1 MVTVS
6 ETSVLLY
13 DYPGSICSQ
22 MARLALEE
30 KGVKYDRRTVDIIDK
45 AEQFEPWYTA
55 LNPRAVVPTL
65 VVDREVI
72 TDTIRIVD
80 AVDDAF
86 DGPALTPSGEQAA
99 EHMRQM
105 MSEIM
110 GLHYGVLLYCRTLAP
125 DGSSPTIV
133 ARGNFLRQQL
143 EDHPE
148 RADVLEKRIAGNE
161 RLQRILADA
170 EETEH
175 HIGAAE
181 SLVERLNSALED
193 LDFISADHFTLAD
206 AFAAA
211 ALARFR
217 LHGFQDWWAG
227 GRNTNI
233 GPYYERLKARPS
245 WNRAEIVDSGS
256 ESAL

>member
-1 MVTVS
+1 MATVS
-6 ETSVLLY
+6 ENSVLLY

-30 KGVKYDRRTVDIIDK
+30 KGVEYDRQTVDIIET

-65 VVDREVI
+65 VIDGKVI
-72 TDTIRIVD
+72 TDTVRIVNYI
-80 AVDDAF
+80 DDVF
-86 DGPALTPSGEQAA
+86 DGPALTPSDEQAA

-105 MSEIM
+105 MSDIM
-110 GLHYGVLLYCRTLAP
+110 GLHYGVLLYCRMLAP

-133 ARGNFLRQQL
+133 ARGDFLRQQL

-148 RADVLEKRIAGNE
+148 RAEVLKKRIAGNE
-161 RLQRILADA
+161 RLQRILADPDETDRHVGEA
-170 EETEH
+170 E
-175 HIGAAE
+175 A
-181 SLVERLNSALED
+181 LVGQMNIVLND
-193 LDFISADHFTLAD
+193 HDFISADHFTLAD
-206 AFAAA
+206 TFAAA

-217 LHGFQDWWAG
+217 LHGFEDWWAG
-227 GRNTNI
+227 GRNANI
-233 GPYYERLKARPS
+233 SPYYERLKARPS
-245 WNRAEIVDSGS
+245 WSRAEIVDSGS

>member
-1 MVTVS
+1 MATVS
-6 ETSVLLY
+6 EKSVLLY

-30 KGVKYDRRTVDIIDK
+30 KGVEYDRQTVDIIEK

-65 VVDREVI
+65 VIDGEVV
-72 TDTIRIVD
+72 TDTIRIVNTVED
-80 AVDDAF
+80 VF
-86 DGPALTPSGEQAA
+86 DGPALTPSDEQAA

-105 MSEIM
+105 MSDIM

-133 ARGNFLRQQL
+133 ARGKFLRRQL
-143 EDHPE
+143 QDHPE

-161 RLQRILADA
+161 RLQRILSDA
-170 EETEH
+170 EETER
-175 HIGAAE
+175 HIGDAE
-181 SLVERLNSALED
+181 LLVERINSALD
-193 LDFISADHFTLAD
+193 DHDFISADHLTLAD
-206 AFAAA
+206 TFAAA

-217 LHGFQDWWAG
+217 LHGFEDWWAD
-227 GRNTNI
+227 GRNANI
-233 GPYYERLKARPS
+233 GRYYKRLKARPS
-245 WNRAEIVDSGS
+245 WKRAEIVDSGS

>member
-1 MVTVS
+1 
-6 ETSVLLY
+6 
-13 DYPGSICSQ
+13 

-30 KGVKYDRRTVDIIDK
+30 KGVEYRRQTVDIIDK

-65 VVDREVI
+65 VVGGTVV
-72 TDTIRIVD
+72 TDTVRIVGY
-80 AVDDAF
+80 VDDQF
-86 DGPALTPSGEQAA
+86 DGPALTPSAEQAA
-99 EHMRQM
+99 DRMRQM
-105 MSEIM
+105 MADIM

-125 DGSSPTIV
+125 GGTSPTIV
-133 ARGNFLRQQL
+133 ARGRFLRQQL

-170 EETEH
+170 EETDRHVGEAEVLV
-175 HIGAAE
+175 GRMNAA
-181 SLVERLNSALED
+181 LD
-193 LDFISADHFTLAD
+193 DHDFISADYFTLAD

-217 LHGFQDWWAG
+217 LHGFENWWTG
-227 GRNTNI
+227 SRNGNI
-233 GPYYERLKARPS
+233 GPYYERLRVRPS
-245 WNRAEIVDSGS
+245 WHRADIVDSGH
-256 ESAL
+256 EDDL